1 MKYPNTYA
9 VYDLETTGLY
19 PEKDEAIEIG
29 ALIVRNG
36 EPEPVRSWL
45 IRPATALSV
54 DTVRITGIT
63 QAEVDE
69 KGRPSKECWRE
80 FLEFVKGFPLVGH
93 NISRFDNLFLANAIA
108 KYSISSDSIGLSMV
122 SANPIIRNGFVD
134 TAAIY
139 KAGQLGEEQAWNET
153 HMDFACRVLDIKAYG
168 LRYKLTDLYAQFGG
182 PQEGIQAHRADSD
195 VLMTNFLYRKFTE
208 LPEPKTKQKSLFG
221 MPVITDPKMQPGE
234 WKMEKGQMTSNPPIL

>member
-9 VYDLETTGLY
+9 VYDLETTGLD
-19 PEKDEAIEIG
+19 PVRDEAIEIG
-29 ALIVRNG
+29 VLIVRNG
-36 EPEPVRSWL
+36 QPGPLHSWL
-45 IRPATALSV
+45 IRPATALSM

-93 NISRFDNLFLANAIA
+93 NISRFDNLFLATAIA

-122 SANPIIRNGFVD
+122 SASPIVRNGFVD

-139 KAGQLGEEQAWNET
+139 KAGQIKEEQRWDET
-153 HMDFACRVLDIKAYG
+153 HMAFAERVLDIRAYG
-168 LRYKLTDLYAQFGG
+168 VRYKLTDLYAQFGG
-182 PQEGIQAHRADSD
+182 DPDGIQAHRAESD
-195 VLMTNFLYRKFTE
+195 VLMTNFLYRKLVG
-208 LPEPKTKQKSLFG
+208 LPEPKAEQKAL
-221 MPVITDPKMQPGE
+221 
-234 WKMEKGQMTSNPPIL
+234 L